1 MTSARRCVTSL
12 RAHRFRSW
20 SRSSSLRFSSATS
33 VDQFTAAG
41 EATEQARAAFDQH
54 FLRPGEL
61 QTTACAASRTLD
73 ELQRL
78 LAAHELDGSKASA
91 LSEN

>member
-1 MTSARRCVTSL
+1 
-12 RAHRFRSW
+12 
-20 SRSSSLRFSSATS
+20 LRFSSATT

-41 EATEQARAAFDQH
+41 EATEQALAAFDQH